1 MHLQSSAYLLGHE
14 HLLVPMRSTQTYRCY
29 RSIHVDSFF
38 TVAASFLWSQFLQRR
53 LIDKL
58 AVVRSVPEQKDTKG
72 QAISGFGA
80 HSTKDP
86 SRKSLKTG
94 ASILAH
100 EQFAL

>member
-1 MHLQSSAYLLGHE
+1 VVSIFAAQTNW
-14 HLLVPMRSTQTYRCY
+14 LVRY
-29 RSIHVDSFF
+29 
-38 TVAASFLWSQFLQRR
+38 
-53 LIDKL
+53 KL